1 MRLRFL
7 SLLFLTFTLSS
18 MATEQAFAPTAP
30 GTTELKT
37 LPPGTLL
44 KASAQGNYFD
54 QSGRLF
60 RPLFNYISANDIKM
74 TVPVEAE
81 IDGAAMYFWVGR
93 EELVKVRETDG
104 AVSVVRLP
112 ERQVASRGARGAYSQ
127 KNFSETRAALLEW
140 LEGRS
145 DLEATG
151 PAYAV
156 YWNGPF
162 TPWFL
167 KQFEVHIPIRSKK

>member
-7 SLLFLTFTLSS
+7 SFLFLSFTLSS
-18 MATEQAFAPTAP
+18 MAIEQAFVPTDP
-30 GTTELKT
+30 GITELKI
-37 LPPGTLL
+37 LPSGTLL
-44 KASAQGNYFD
+44 KASSQGNYFD

-93 EELVKVRETDG
+93 EELAKVRESDSV
-104 AVSVVRLP
+104 VSVVRLP

-127 KNFSETRAALLEW
+127 KNFNETRDALLDW
-140 LEGRS
+140 VNGRG

-167 KQFEVHIPIRSKK
+167 KQFEVHIPIRFKQ

>member
-1 MRLRFL
+1 
-7 SLLFLTFTLSS
+7 
-18 MATEQAFAPTAP
+18 
-30 GTTELKT
+30 
-37 LPPGTLL
+37 
-44 KASAQGNYFD
+44 
-54 QSGRLF
+54 
-60 RPLFNYISANDIKM
+60 M

-93 EELVKVRETDG
+93 EELAKVRESDSV
-104 AVSVVRLP
+104 VSVVRLP

-127 KNFSETRAALLEW
+127 KNFNETRDALLDW
-140 LEGRS
+140 LKGRG

-167 KQFEVHIPIRSKK
+167 KQFEVHIPIRFKQ